1 MTNLL
6 HIVSPRLI
14 YLAAA
19 LFVIL
24 SALCVSVFCT
34 HKVKLIQKHLS
45 LHRHAKRLH
54 NIVVHGDANAHE
66 YECPRIREP

>member
-1 MTNLL
+1 M
-6 HIVSPRLI
+6 SPRQI
-14 YLAAA
+14 HLAAA
-19 LFVIL
+19 LFVMLFCVVCFGIL
-24 SALCVSVFCT
+24 AT

-66 YECPRIREP
+66 YECPRIRVP